1 MRGLFALTML
11 SLLAAAPAYSGTKAV
26 YEQAENKGSLT
37 VEIADNGDVRVGP
50 ADQPMY
56 ILLIGDASYIVTTK
70 DGKTTVARVADV
82 AAAFDKV
89 MPPIFGKI
97 FGAAAKGTPKG
108 PPPMEKIGPQT
119 VNGRT
124 GTAYKFKGGN
134 PKEES
139 PVLVLSD
146 DPALQPVGRAM
157 ERFTEASVLLLAPLF
172 GKGIESMIDDMRAV
186 FAMGTPLRGGDGMTL
201 KSVETADVP
210 ASRVALPGKP
220 QTVDEIVQAIKVTPT
235 N

>member
-1 MRGLFALTML
+1 MRRLIAVTMFAW
-11 SLLAAAPAYSGTKAV
+11 LAAVPADAGTKAV

-37 VEIADNGDVRVGP
+37 VEIADNGNVRIGP
-50 ADQPMY
+50 SDQSMY
-56 ILLIGDASYIVTTK
+56 ILLLGDSSYIVTIK

-97 FGAAAKGTPKG
+97 FGAAAKDTPKG

-124 GTAYKFKGGN
+124 GIAYKFKGGD

-157 ERFTEASVLLLAPLF
+157 ERFTEASVLMLAPLF

-210 ASRVALPGKP
+210 AARVALPAKP
-220 QTVDEIVQAIKVTPT
+220 QTVDEIVKSIKLTPT